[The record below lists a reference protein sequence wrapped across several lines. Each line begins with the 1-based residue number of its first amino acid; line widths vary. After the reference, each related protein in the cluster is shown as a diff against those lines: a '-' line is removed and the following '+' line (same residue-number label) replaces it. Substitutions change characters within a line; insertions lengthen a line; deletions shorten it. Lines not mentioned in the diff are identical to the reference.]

1 MFDCLFR
8 RLPLGLRLNQ
18 NNLRVIGFNQELYEK
33 QFLGKNVIRVGD
45 VIVSV
50 DNVTVRNAKELSKQ
64 IRTPLRIRF
73 VRTNKSKIPKS
84 YYMISPDRVVFF
96 VPMMT
101 SPLGLRLGKDGCI
114 SVRLHFFYTQQR
126 QQQQQQHRVSTT
138 NGKDIEFEIT
148 ST

>member
-1 MFDCLFR
+1 
-8 RLPLGLRLNQ
+8 LGLRLNQ
-18 NNLRVIGFNQELYEK
+18 NNLRVIGFNQELYKK

-73 VRTNKSKIPKS
+73 VRTNKNKIPKS

-101 SPLGLRLGKDGCI
+101 SPLGLRLGRT
-114 SVRLHFFYTQQR
+114 VAFRY
-126 QQQQQQHRVSTT
+126 VSTFST
-138 NGKDIEFEIT
+138 HNNNNNNYNNIGFQRRMEKT
-148 ST
+148 SNSKSHQRR